1 MDVAAACAAFVSVSE
16 YESFSNG
23 AAALRIPQS
32 VASRRVAAL
41 EELLGG
47 ALLER
52 STKRVA
58 LTPLGRE
65 LLPRAAAVAAG
76 PAALVAEAAEALNR
90 PTLLAVPE
98 LCDPLALARLA
109 LACRDAG
116 EPVLT
121 TATDRAAREHLLAE
135 GRVSLA
141 LRTAAPGERTW
152 AVPLGV
158 VSREPAARGVRH
170 LDTLR
175 PGRADRGPAPVLWLH
190 PEDDVPHVRDRL
202 VALRNG
208 LGLGPA
214 QLRTARDLP
223 EALAGVLAG
232 DDLLVAS
239 RRQADDVGLPWARI
253 GDLRLE
259 RGYRLGATQEEAAAR
274 FLRRCGPLVAD
285 CLGARGASPSA
296 EGGR

>member
-16 YESFSNG
+16 FESFSNG

-52 STKRVA
+52 STRRVA

-76 PAALVAEAAEALNR
+76 PATLLAEAAEVLTR

-121 TATDRAAREHLLAE
+121 AATVRPARERLLAE
-135 GRVSLA
+135 GRVSFA
-141 LRTAAPGERTW
+141 LEPAAPGELTW

-158 VSREPAARGVRH
+158 VSREPGARGVRY

-175 PGRADRGPAPVLWLH
+175 PRRADRGPAPTLWLH
-190 PEDDVPHVRDRL
+190 PEDDVPHVRDHL
-202 VALRNG
+202 VALRNS

-232 DDLLVAS
+232 EDLLVAS
-239 RRQADDVGLPWARI
+239 RRQADDLGLPWARI
-253 GDLRLE
+253 GELRLD
-259 RGYRLGATQEEAAAR
+259 RGYRLGAAQADAGAR
-274 FLRRCGPLVAD
+274 FLERCGALVAD
-285 CLGARGASPSA
+285 CLGAHGASGSG